1 MAKLAGMNLLEKGLD
16 WHRRHRWGTHLSY
29 WVLVLGV
36 MVSASKYSDGK
47 AGAWWFEIVSDA
59 LYQVPEIIA
68 AYALTYWV
76 IPKLF
81 FRRRYA
87 AGIIAFIG
95 IAYLTSTLGRIFIVK
110 IDEPLAGIAPKSF
123 ETYREILTNIPKLLY
138 VYFFQIFSVAFF
150 FLCLKTLKDQ
160 VLIRQRTL
168 ILEKEKAE
176 TELKLLKAQLNPHF
190 LFNTLNNIYSLSFT
204 SQERTSASIAR
215 LADIL
220 DHILYRS
227 HHRYVPLRGEIALLR
242 NYIELEKLRYDSR
255 LRLAFTVDG
264 DEKGAIA
271 PLLLLSLVENAF
283 KHGASND
290 AGEPVIDIRLEVRDG
305 WLEFGIA
312 NSVPAP
318 ESGNG
323 VGGEPNSDASGRIGL
338 RNLRRQLTHL
348 YGEEHELSVSNDDH
362 WFRVRLT
369 IPLKQDQTQYEKDK
383 VLAGR

>member
-1 MAKLAGMNLLEKGLD
+1 MANLAGMNLLEKGLD
-16 WHRRHRWGTHLSY
+16 WHRRHRWLTHLSY

-47 AGAWWFEIVSDA
+47 AGTWWFEIVSDA

-87 AGIIAFIG
+87 AGIIAFVG
-95 IAYLTSTLGRIFIVK
+95 IAYLTSVLGRIFIVK

-123 ETYREILTNIPKLLY
+123 ETYREIFTNVPKLLY

-176 TELKLLKAQLNPHF
+176 TELKLLKTQLNPHF

-227 HHRYVPLRGEIALLR
+227 HHRYVPLRGEIALIR

-255 LRLAFTVDG
+255 LRLTFTVAG

-290 AGEPVIDIRLEVRDG
+290 AGEPVIDIRLEVKDG
-305 WLEFGIA
+305 WLEFEIA

-318 ESGNG
+318 DSGNG
-323 VGGEPNSDASGRIGL
+323 VGGAVSCDASGRIGL

-348 YGEEHELSVSNDDH
+348 YGEEHELSVSSDDR
-362 WFRVRLT
+362 WFRVKLAA
-369 IPLKQDQTQYEKDK
+369 PLKQDQTQYEKDK